1 MTETVARIRR
11 PKGAT
16 SREAVIEAA
25 LRVVDEVGVDALTIR
40 AVASAAGT
48 PPMSLYSHFANK
60 EELLDL
66 MYQAIA
72 LRMYADTGHTT
83 WQAQLTAVCHQIRKL
98 FLEHPNWAPLLSR
111 PAPPMV
117 VPLRER
123 LLAMMQEEGISAPQG
138 LNALASVGLT
148 SLGLVLVELG
158 YRDAQTGSPF
168 STRFERIRRWTS
180 EAGFSDGPL
189 TRAAFEKLP
198 DFSLGSIFESVVG
211 VLITGLETKLRSASH
226 GPTTER

>member
-1 MTETVARIRR
+1 MTEIVPRMRR

-16 SREAVIEAA
+16 TREAVIDAA
-25 LRVVDEVGVDALTIR
+25 LRVVDQVGVSALTIR

-66 MYQAIA
+66 MYQAVA
-72 LRMYADTGHTT
+72 LRMYADTGHAT
-83 WQAQLTAVCHQIRKL
+83 WQEQLRVLCHQIREL

-123 LLAMMQEEGISAPQG
+123 VLAMMQAEGISAPQG
-138 LNALASVGLT
+138 LNALAAAGLMA
-148 SLGLVLVELG
+148 LGLVLVEVS
-158 YRDAQTGSPF
+158 YRDAQTGSAF
-168 STRFERIRRWTS
+168 STRFQQVRRWAS
-180 EAGFSDGPL
+180 EPGFSDGPL
-189 TRAAFEKLP
+189 TRAAFENLP
-198 DFSLGSIFESVVG
+198 NFSLGTTFEWTVNAF
-211 VLITGLETKLRSASH
+211 IAGLETQLRAPPSAA
-226 GPTTER
+226 TES

>member
-1 MTETVARIRR
+1 MTETVARTRR
-11 PKGAT
+11 SKGAT
-16 SREAVIEAA
+16 SREAVIAAA
-25 LRVVDEVGVDALTIR
+25 LRVVDEVGVNALTIR

-66 MYQAIA
+66 MYQEVA
-72 LRMYADTGHTT
+72 LRMYADTGHAT
-83 WQAQLTAVCHQIRKL
+83 WQTQLTTVCHQIRRL

-123 LLAMMQEEGISAPQG
+123 LFAMMQKEGISAPQA
-138 LNALASVGLT
+138 LNALASAGLM

-198 DFSLGSIFESVVG
+198 GFNLGSIFDSVVS
-211 VLITGLETKLRSASH
+211 VFITGLETKLRSPVA
-226 GPTTER
+226 GAATER

>member
-158 YRDAQTGSPF
+158 YRDAHTGSPF
-168 STRFERIRRWTS
+168 STRFERIRRWTG

-211 VLITGLETKLRSASH
+211 VLITGLETKLRSASR